1 MCTLISGF
9 FSTETSSSVEAV
21 KWLEEAAVAGHVRAQ
36 YSFALCL
43 QQGRGVECN
52 LPRAVSDQ
60 SDWTVRHKV
69 HFSPKCPSTQKIER
83 QI

>member
-1 MCTLISGF
+1 M
-9 FSTETSSSVEAV
+9 

-52 LPRAVSDQ
+52 LPRAVSDKA
-60 SDWTVRHKV
+60 DCTVRRKIL
-69 HFSPKCPSTQKIER
+69 FPPKKHSTQKIER